1 MMFSVRRSRPSAWL
15 ATVLA
20 ASLGVM
26 VVTAQTV
33 VTPPK
38 NKFTPEQDVQLG
50 KEAAAEVRQQ
60 YPVISDDQISAYL
73 DRAGRSLVAASPKN
87 LNHPVFEYSF
97 TPVNL
102 KEINAFALPG
112 GPMFVHRGMFDA
124 AAVEARSWASW
135 RTNSRTCCCGTAR
148 RMPPRRRSSRSAPWP
163 ARLPGPSSAAGGAR
177 PSRRARSS
185 GSAPG

>member
-60 YPVISDDQISAYL
+60 YPVISDDQISA
-73 DRAGRSLVAASPKN
+73 
-87 LNHPVFEYSF
+87 
-97 TPVNL
+97 
-102 KEINAFALPG
+102 
-112 GPMFVHRGMFDA
+112 
-124 AAVEARSWASW
+124 
-135 RTNSRTCCCGTAR
+135 
-148 RMPPRRRSSRSAPWP
+148 
-163 ARLPGPSSAAGGAR
+163 
-177 PSRRARSS
+177 
-185 GSAPG
+185 